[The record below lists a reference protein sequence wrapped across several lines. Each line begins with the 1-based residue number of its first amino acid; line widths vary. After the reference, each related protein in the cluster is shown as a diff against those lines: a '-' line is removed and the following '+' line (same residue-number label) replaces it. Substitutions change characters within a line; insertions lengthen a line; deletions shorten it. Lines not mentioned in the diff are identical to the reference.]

1 MDSTPIVLVFA
12 GPNGSGK
19 STITNG
25 FDLIGEYINAD
36 EIKKRRNCSDLEAA
50 QFATAL
56 REDAF
61 NNKRDFTFET
71 VLSSPRNV
79 ELLKNA
85 KAAGYRIEVVFV
97 LTADPQINVSR
108 VAQRV
113 KKGGHDVPKDKI
125 ISRYHKSLDNISE
138 MLKIADIM
146 WVVDNSTEKAELIIY
161 SKDSEI
167 SINETPLWNK
177 DKIEKREFSIL
188 DSLPLTSEDT
198 SRINF
203 HNIINMYL
211 ILCFILLFWC

>member
-1 MDSTPIVLVFA
+1 MDNKPIVLVFA

-19 STITNG
+19 STVTKG
-25 FDLIGEYINAD
+25 FDIIGEYINAD
-36 EIKKRRNCSDLEAA
+36 EIKKQKNCSDLEAA
-50 QFATAL
+50 QSATAL
-56 REDAF
+56 REDAVK
-61 NNKRDFTFET
+61 NKRDFTFET

-97 LTADPQINVSR
+97 LTAAPQINVSR

-113 KKGGHDVPKDKI
+113 KNGGHDVQKDKI
-125 ISRYHKSLDNISE
+125 ISRYHKSLDNISA

-161 SKDSEI
+161 SKDSQV

-177 DKIEKREFSIL
+177 DKIEK
-188 DSLPLTSEDT
+188 
-198 SRINF
+198 
-203 HNIINMYL
+203 L
-211 ILCFILLFWC
+211 ITGE

>member
-1 MDSTPIVLVFA
+1 MDSKPIVLVFA

-19 STITNG
+19 STVTKG
-25 FDLIGEYINAD
+25 FDIIGEYINAD
-36 EIKKRRNCSDLEAA
+36 EIKKQRNCSDLEAA

-56 REDAF
+56 REDAVK
-61 NNKRDFTFET
+61 NKRDFTFEK

-85 KAAGYRIEVVFV
+85 KNVGYRIEVVFV

-113 KKGGHDVPKDKI
+113 KNGGHDVPKDKI
-125 ISRYHKSLDNISE
+125 ISRYHKSLDNISA

-167 SINETPLWNK
+167 SINETPYWNK
-177 DKIEKREFSIL
+177 DKIEKL
-188 DSLPLTSEDT
+188 
-198 SRINF
+198 
-203 HNIINMYL
+203 IIGE
-211 ILCFILLFWC
+211 